1 MNFLDLPPASPANQL
16 AADEA
21 LLDWCEAGEGVETLS
36 FWEPGE
42 PFVVVGYANKIARE
56 VKAGVC
62 QRRGIPVFRR
72 CSGGGTVVQLP
83 GGLNYSLVL
92 QITPDGPTGTISRA
106 NQSIMD
112 HNRQA
117 LATATGRPVA
127 VRGHTDLAIGDQKF
141 AGHSQRR
148 HRRFLLFH
156 GTILLHAD
164 LNLIDELLP
173 QPSLEPAYRAKRPH
187 LDFVMN
193 LHVSADSIKAALR
206 QVWDAREPLLHPPMQ
221 RIAALARDKYS
232 TPAWNGKF

>member
-1 MNFLDLPPASPANQL
+1 MNCLDLPPASPANQL

-36 FWEPGE
+36 FWEPRD

-56 VKAGVC
+56 VKADVC
-62 QRRGIPVFRR
+62 QQRGVPIFRR
-72 CSGGGTVVQLP
+72 CSGGGTVVQMP

-92 QITPDGPTGTISRA
+92 KITPDGPTGTITRA
-106 NQSIMD
+106 NRFIMD
-112 HNRQA
+112 RNRQA
-117 LATATGRPVA
+117 LAAATGRPVV

-141 AGHSQRR
+141 AGNSQRR
-148 HRRFLLFH
+148 HRNHLLFH

-164 LNLIDELLP
+164 LNLINELLP
-173 QPSLEPAYRAKRPH
+173 QPSLEPAYRAHRPH

-193 LHVSADSIKAALR
+193 LRVSAESIKAALR
-206 QVWDAREPLLHPPMQ
+206 QVWDAWEPLPNPPME

-232 TPAWNGKF
+232 TTAWNGKF